1 MKATTIIAGVVV
13 TASVGYIGYRVYLA
27 VSEQDKPINEER
39 ALDPKDNPV
48 IAEAP
53 SEKELTPSP
62 KVVPSG
68 KVIQFRQDP
77 EARVAIKSTQ
87 LDPNPSMIALA
98 VPFPTRT
105 NEQRTAANTA
115 AMFRRDNTPAEY
127 DIFGNRT
134 R

>member
-1 MKATTIIAGVVV
+1 MKATTIIAGTVV
-13 TASVGYIGYRVYLA
+13 TASVAYIGYRIYRA
-27 VSEQDKPINEER
+27 ASEQASPINERR
-39 ALDPKDNPV
+39 ALDPKDSPV

-53 SEKELTPSP
+53 RAKEPPPSP

-68 KVIQFRQDP
+68 RVVQFRQDP
-77 EARVAIKSTQ
+77 EARVAINSS
-87 LDPNPSMIALA
+87 PMIALT
-98 VPFPTRT
+98 VPFPTRS
-105 NEQRTAANTA
+105 NEQRTAADTA